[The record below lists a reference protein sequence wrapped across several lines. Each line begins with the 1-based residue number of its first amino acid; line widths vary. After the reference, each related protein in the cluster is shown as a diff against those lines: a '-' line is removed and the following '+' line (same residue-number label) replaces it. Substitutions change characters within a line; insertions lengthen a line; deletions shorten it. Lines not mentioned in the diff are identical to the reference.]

1 MVDLSV
7 VIVNYNVEYF
17 LEQCLHSVV
26 RAAEELKC
34 EIFVVD
40 NNSVDGSLAMVRDK
54 FPLVTLI
61 ANQHNVGFSKANNQA
76 ILQSTGRYVLL
87 LNPDTLVEED
97 TFIKAVTFMDGHPEA
112 GGLGV
117 MMIDGKGQFL
127 PESKRGLPTPSVAF
141 YKIFGLSALFPKSK
155 IFGRY
160 HLGFLDNEETH
171 EVEILSGA
179 FMLMQK
185 KALNEVGLLDEAF
198 FMYGEDIDL
207 SYRILLGGYKNYYF
221 PETRIIHYKGE
232 STKKSSVN
240 YVFVFYRA
248 MVIFAEKHFSARNAR
263 LFSFFINFAIY
274 LRAGVAI
281 INRFVKRITLPLT
294 DAVLIILALFF
305 LKDEYEKYAQLNFG
319 QDFINY
325 ALGIY
330 TAIWM
335 LSVYLSGGY
344 EKPTQTGKIIRG
356 IATGT
361 VVILTLYALLP
372 ENLRFSRA
380 LIVLGTGSTLMVYI
394 ATRFLL
400 FLTGSKRFQFGQKTD
415 QHIGVVAGQSE
426 FDRIK
431 NLIEDSGMTFKVLIR
446 IQPESEKN
454 GNSTHA
460 DRIQEIVDV
469 YKLDV
474 VIFSGQDIPSQRIIG
489 LMAGVEAPQLDFKIA
504 PPESLYIIGSNSIEK
519 GGELFIM
526 DLNAVSKN
534 ANRRKKRAFD
544 LGISLILLFS
554 SPFTIWFIE
563 RKTTFFQNAF
573 DVLVGTK
580 TWVGYA
586 ISNLEYKK
594 LPYLKPGVLNPLD
607 RLHHVK
613 TPIETARKLN
623 TVYAREYSTRNDFYI
638 LTYGFKHLGRRQSHG
653 A

>member
-17 LEQCLHSVV
+17 LEQCLHSVF
-26 RAAEELKC
+26 RAAEEIKC
-34 EIFVVD
+34 EVFVVD
-40 NNSVDGSLAMVRDK
+40 NNSVDGSLAMVREK
-54 FPLVTLI
+54 FPDVKLI
-61 ANQHNVGFSKANNQA
+61 ANEHNVGFSKANNQA

-97 TFIKAVTFMDGHPEA
+97 TFAKSVQFMDVHPEA

-117 MMIDGKGQFL
+117 MMIDGKGRFL

-141 YKIFGLSALFPKSK
+141 YKIFGLSSLFPKSK

-179 FMLMQK
+179 FMLMRK
-185 KALNEVGLLDEAF
+185 TALDKVGLLDEAF

-207 SYRILLGGYKNYYF
+207 SYRILMGGYKNYYF

-248 MVIFAEKHFSARNAR
+248 MVIFAEKHFTARNAQ

-281 INRFVKRITLPLT
+281 IHRYVKRIALPLT
-294 DAVLIILALFF
+294 DAVLITLALFF
-305 LKDEYEKYAQLNFG
+305 LKEEYEKYAHLNFE
-319 QDFINY
+319 QDFISY
-325 ALGIY
+325 ALLIY

-335 LSVYLSGGY
+335 LSVYLSSGY
-344 EKPTQTGKIIRG
+344 KKPTQIAKILRG

-380 LIVLGTGSTLMVYI
+380 LILFGTGSTLLVYI
-394 ATRFLL
+394 VTRFLL
-400 FLTGSKRFQFGQKTD
+400 FLTGSNSFQFGQKTD
-415 QHIGVVAGQSE
+415 QHIGIVAGQSE

-431 NLIEDSGMTFKVLIR
+431 NLIEDSGMTFKSLIR
-446 IQPESEKN
+446 IQPENEKN
-454 GNSTHA
+454 GTSTHA

-489 LMAGVEAPQLDFKIA
+489 LMASVEAPQLDFKIA

-526 DLNAVSKN
+526 DLNAVSKTV
-534 ANRRKKRAFD
+534 NRRKKRAFD
-544 LGISLILLFS
+544 LGMALILLSFS
-554 SPFTIWFIE
+554 PVLIWFIE
-563 RKTTFFQNAF
+563 RKPTFVQNAF
-573 DVLVGTK
+573 DVILGVK

-586 ISNLEYKK
+586 ISSQEYKK

-607 RLHHVK
+607 RLPRVK
-613 TPIETARKLN
+613 APIETAKKLN
-623 TVYAREYSTRNDFYI
+623 AVYAREYSIRNDFYI
-638 LTYGFKHLGRRQSHG
+638 LTYGFKHLGRRDTPG
-653 A
+653 V